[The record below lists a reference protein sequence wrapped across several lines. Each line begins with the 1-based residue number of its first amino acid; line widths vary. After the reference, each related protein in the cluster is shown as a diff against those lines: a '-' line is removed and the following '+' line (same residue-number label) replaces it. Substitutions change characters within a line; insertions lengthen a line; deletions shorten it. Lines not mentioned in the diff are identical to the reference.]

1 MKKKFSDKKFEKRAQ
16 EILERMSADA
26 RPFEDSEEEK
36 AKRITRA
43 KADRFYFFQT
53 YLPHYFTKPPADFH
67 KELVDFADIG
77 GEPILIAAPREHA
90 KSTLCTLA
98 IPLYDILFEKKR
110 FIIIVSDTEDLASDF
125 CQFIQMELE
134 SNERLRGDFGD
145 LVKQGFWKAE
155 DFITKNGARIKARGR
170 GQRIRGLRNRQYRPD
185 RVIIDDLE
193 NDKNVRNP
201 RLVKETID
209 WLLTAVLGSLAEDYS
224 FLMIGTL
231 LSRKS
236 VLAEMM
242 NMKAEDDPEKPR
254 YFSKIYKAIT
264 EFNLPLWPE
273 AWSMERLRKRK
284 AQMGS
289 VRFNQEMMNDPRD
302 DEGLFR
308 EEWIRYY
315 YPEEI
320 LRKVLRVYT
329 FIDPSSESG
338 ASNDYK
344 AIVTIG
350 IDTDGIIYVLDA
362 FIRRVSPNE
371 MAKVAYIRYE
381 EFHPLAMS
389 MEENALGEFAQSPFQ
404 LVARDKGYILPMSG
418 VKHSVAKEA
427 RIGRISP
434 HVERGILRFRKGH
447 SDQDVLVEQLI
458 YFPSSTM
465 NDDGPD
471 ALEGA
476 VDMAEKGSG
485 IIEYQSTGIK
495 RESTGGAIRRYMQ
508 N

>member
-1 MKKKFSDKKFEKRAQ
+1 
-16 EILERMSADA
+16 
-26 RPFEDSEEEK
+26 
-36 AKRITRA
+36 
-43 KADRFYFFQT
+43 
-53 YLPHYFTKPPADFH
+53 
-67 KELVDFADIG
+67 
-77 GEPILIAAPREHA
+77 
-90 KSTLCTLA
+90 
-98 IPLYDILFEKKR
+98 
-110 FIIIVSDTEDLASDF
+110 
-125 CQFIQMELE
+125 
-134 SNERLRGDFGD
+134 
-145 LVKQGFWKAE
+145 
-155 DFITKNGARIKARGR
+155 
-170 GQRIRGLRNRQYRPD
+170 
-185 RVIIDDLE
+185 
-193 NDKNVRNP
+193 
-201 RLVKETID
+201 
-209 WLLTAVLGSLAEDYS
+209 
-224 FLMIGTL
+224 
-231 LSRKS
+231 
-236 VLAEMM
+236 
-242 NMKAEDDPEKPR
+242 
-254 YFSKIYKAIT
+254 
-264 EFNLPLWPE
+264 
-273 AWSMERLRKRK
+273 MERLRKRK

>member
-1 MKKKFSDKKFEKRAQ
+1 MLRKKFSEKKFEIRAL
-16 EILERMSADA
+16 EILERMKADA
-26 RPFEDSEEEK
+26 RPFSDSEEEK
-36 AKRITRA
+36 RERVLRA
-43 KADRFYFFQT
+43 STDKFYFFQT
-53 YLPHYFTKPPADFH
+53 YLPHYFFKPPAEFH
-67 KELVDFADIG
+67 KELLEYADIE
-77 GEPILIAAPREHA
+77 GEPVFLTAPREHA
-90 KSTLCTLA
+90 KSTLCTLGV
-98 IPLYDILFEKKR
+98 PLHDIIFEKKH
-110 FIIIVSDTEDLASDF
+110 FIIIVSDTEDLAADF

-145 LVKQGFWKAE
+145 LIRQGFWKAE
-155 DFITKNGARIKARGR
+155 DFTTRNGVRVKARGR

-185 RVIIDDLE
+185 RIIIDDLE

-209 WLLTAVLGSLAEDYS
+209 WMLTTVLGSMAEDCS

-254 YFSKIYKAIT
+254 FFSKIYRAID
-264 EFNLPLWPE
+264 EFNCPLWPE
-273 AWSMERLRKRK
+273 AWSVERLQKRK

-315 YPEEI
+315 HPDEI
-320 LRKVLRVYT
+320 IGKTLRKYT
-329 FIDPSSESG
+329 AIDPSMESG

-344 AIVTIG
+344 AIITIG
-350 IDTDGIIYVLDA
+350 IDLDGIIYVLDA
-362 FIRRVSPNE
+362 FIRHCSVDTMARVG
-371 MAKVAYIRYE
+371 YTRYE
-381 EFHPLAMS
+381 EFNPLVMS
-389 MEENALGEFAQSPFQ
+389 MEENALGEFASSPFKLAAVDKKYQ
-404 LVARDKGYILPMSG
+404 LPLKGI
-418 VKHSVAKEA
+418 KQTIAKES

-434 HVERGILRFRKGH
+434 HVERGLIRFRKGH
-447 SDQDVLVEQLI
+447 SDQDLLVEQLI
-458 YFPSSTM
+458 YFPSSTV

-476 VDMAEKGSG
+476 VDLAEKGA
-485 IIEYQSTGIK
+485 YQAMQYKSLGK
-495 RESTGGAIRRYMQ
+495 RRMAVAGAY
-508 N
+508 